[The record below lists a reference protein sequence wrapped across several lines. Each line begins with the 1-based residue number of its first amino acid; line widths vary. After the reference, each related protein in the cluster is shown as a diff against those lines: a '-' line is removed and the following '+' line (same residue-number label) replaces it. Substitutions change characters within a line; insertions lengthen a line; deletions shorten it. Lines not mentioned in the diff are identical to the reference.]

1 MKITGVAPKIA
12 VPTLLYIILAV
23 VIDSLTKP
31 LFTITQNNYSIL
43 VVIGILLILFGV
55 VLVSI
60 VGRELV
66 KSYKSTVLM
75 TNGLY
80 KVFRNP
86 MYTAYLIFIIPGISI
101 LFNSWLVLSSV
112 ILNFILFQVFIK
124 EEYKYLE
131 KTFGEEY
138 KRYLTDVWI
147 KFL

>member
-23 VIDSLTKP
+23 VMDSLTKP

-43 VVIGILLILFGV
+43 VVIGILLILIGV

-86 MYTAYLIFIIPGISI
+86 MYTAYLIFIMPGISI

-138 KRYLTDVWI
+138 KRYLTDVWF

>member
-23 VIDSLTKP
+23 VMDSLTKP

-43 VVIGILLILFGV
+43 VVIGVLLILIGV

-75 TNGLY
+75 TSGLY

-86 MYTAYLIFIIPGISI
+86 MYTAYLIFIMPGISI

-138 KRYLTDVWI
+138 KRYLTDVWF

>member
-23 VIDSLTKP
+23 VMDSLTKP
-31 LFTITQNNYSIL
+31 LFTITQNNYSTL
-43 VVIGILLILFGV
+43 VVIGVLLILIGV

-75 TNGLY
+75 TSGLY

-86 MYTAYLIFIIPGISI
+86 MYTAYLIFIMPGISI

-138 KRYLTDVWI
+138 KRYLTDVWF

>member
-23 VIDSLTKP
+23 VMDSLTKP

-43 VVIGILLILFGV
+43 VVIGILLILIGV

-75 TNGLY
+75 TSGLY

-86 MYTAYLIFIIPGISI
+86 MYTAYLIFIMPGISI

-138 KRYLTDVWI
+138 KRYLTDVWF

>member
-12 VPTLLYIILAV
+12 VPTFLYIILAV

-31 LFTITQNNYSIL
+31 LFRITQNNYSTL
-43 VVIGILLILFGV
+43 VVVGILLILIGV

-60 VGRELV
+60 VGRKLI
-66 KSYKSTVLM
+66 KSYKSTILM

-86 MYTAYLIFIIPGISI
+86 MYTAYLIFIMPGISI
-101 LFNSWLVLSSV
+101 LFNSWLILSSV

-138 KRYLTDVWI
+138 KRYLDDVWI